1 MDKETI
7 MQIQC
12 KPLKEPLNAPK
23 ECDPCYPGLGN
34 RRCMP
39 MGHVGI
45 VASEPVVGASDLIAV
60 DVRNQELPKV
70 FILREQYDKLD
81 PAVIREKQEEAHC
94 ILVPIERDEMDRI
107 RQEAVGY
114 MKAPEM
120 PKLPGILWQEPSP
133 YYGGANISESHKHIG
148 GRQEP
153 KDYAK
158 KKKAKRRQQ
167 KQARRK
173 NK

>member
-1 MDKETI
+1 MK
-7 MQIQC
+7 QC
-12 KPLKEPLNAPK
+12 EPLKEPLKATEECAP
-23 ECDPCYPGLGN
+23 CPPGLRN
-34 RRCMP
+34 RRRMP

-45 VASEPVVGASDLIAV
+45 VASEPVAGASDLVAV
-60 DVRNQELPKV
+60 DVRTQELPKV

-94 ILVPIERDEMDRI
+94 ILVPVERDEMDRI
-107 RQEAVGY
+107 RQEAVVY
-114 MKAPEM
+114 TKPEM
-120 PKLPGILWQEPSP
+120 PKLPETLWQEPSP
-133 YYGGANISESHKHIG
+133 YYGGANIGKGHKHIG
-148 GRQEP
+148 GRQDP

-167 KQARRK
+167 KQARRR

>member
-1 MDKETI
+1 MK
-7 MQIQC
+7 QC
-12 KPLKEPLNAPK
+12 PPLKDPLNVPK
-23 ECDPCYPGLGN
+23 ECAPCPPGLRN
-34 RRCMP
+34 RRRMP

-45 VASEPVVGASDLIAV
+45 VGSEPAAGASDLVAV
-60 DVRNQELPKV
+60 DVRTQEQPKV

-94 ILVPIERDEMDRI
+94 ILVPVERDEMDRI
-107 RQEAVGY
+107 RQEAVAY
-114 MKAPEM
+114 TPMPEM
-120 PKLPGILWQEPSP
+120 PKLPEVLWQEPSS
-133 YYGGANISESHKHIG
+133 YYGGADIGKGHKHIG
-148 GRQEP
+148 GRQDP

>member
-1 MDKETI
+1 MK
-7 MQIQC
+7 QC
-12 KPLKEPLNAPK
+12 EPLKEPLKALE
-23 ECDPCYPGLGN
+23 ECGPCPPGLRN
-34 RRCMP
+34 RRRMP

-45 VASEPVVGASDLIAV
+45 VVSEPVAGASDLVAV
-60 DVRNQELPKV
+60 DVMTQELPKV

-94 ILVPIERDEMDRI
+94 ILVPVGRDEMDRI
-107 RQEAVGY
+107 RQEAVVY
-114 MKAPEM
+114 APMPEM
-120 PKLPGILWQEPSP
+120 PKLPETIWQEPSP
-133 YYGGANISESHKHIG
+133 YYGGANIGKGHKHIG
-148 GRQEP
+148 GRQDP

-167 KQARRK
+167 KQTRRR

>member
-23 ECDPCYPGLGN
+23 ECAPCPSGIRN

-81 PAVIREKQEEAHC
+81 PAVIREKQEEVHC

-107 RQEAVGY
+107 RQEAVAY
-114 MKAPEM
+114 TKAPEM
-120 PKLPGILWQEPSP
+120 PKLPEIIWQKLSH
-133 YYGGANISESHKHIG
+133 YYGGGNIGKGHKHIG
-148 GRQEP
+148 GQQEP

>member
-1 MDKETI
+1 MK
-7 MQIQC
+7 QC
-12 KPLKEPLNAPK
+12 EPLKEPLKALE
-23 ECDPCYPGLGN
+23 ECGPCPPGLRN
-34 RRCMP
+34 RRRMP

-45 VASEPVVGASDLIAV
+45 VASEPVAGASDLVAV
-60 DVRNQELPKV
+60 DVMTQELPKV

-94 ILVPIERDEMDRI
+94 ILVPVGRDEMDRI
-107 RQEAVGY
+107 RQEAVVY
-114 MKAPEM
+114 APMPEM
-120 PKLPGILWQEPSP
+120 PKLPETIWQEPSP
-133 YYGGANISESHKHIG
+133 YYGGANIGKGHKHIG
-148 GRQEP
+148 GRQDP

-167 KQARRK
+167 KHARRR

>member
-1 MDKETI
+1 MK
-7 MQIQC
+7 QC
-12 KPLKEPLNAPK
+12 EPLKEPLTAPK
-23 ECDPCYPGLGN
+23 ECAPCPPGLRN
-34 RRCMP
+34 RRRMP

-45 VASEPVVGASDLIAV
+45 VASEPVAGASDLVAV
-60 DVRNQELPKV
+60 DVMTQELPKV

-94 ILVPIERDEMDRI
+94 ILVPVERDEMDRI
-107 RQEAVGY
+107 RQEAVVY
-114 MKAPEM
+114 TPMPEM
-120 PKLPGILWQEPSP
+120 PKLPDIIWQEPLP
-133 YYGGANISESHKHIG
+133 YYRGANIGKSYKHIG
-148 GRQEP
+148 GRQDP

-167 KQARRK
+167 KQARRR

>member
-1 MDKETI
+1 MK
-7 MQIQC
+7 QC
-12 KPLKEPLNAPK
+12 EPLKEPLNALK
-23 ECDPCYPGLGN
+23 ECAPYPPGLGN
-34 RRCMP
+34 RRRMP

-45 VASEPVVGASDLIAV
+45 VASEPVAGASDLVAV
-60 DVRNQELPKV
+60 DVRTQELPKV

-94 ILVPIERDEMDRI
+94 ILVPVERYEMDRI
-107 RQEAVGY
+107 RHEAVVY
-114 MKAPEM
+114 TPMPEM
-120 PKLPGILWQEPSP
+120 PKLPEYLWQEPSP
-133 YYGGANISESHKHIG
+133 YYGGASIGKGHKHIG
-148 GRQEP
+148 GRQDP

-167 KQARRK
+167 KQARRR

>member
-23 ECDPCYPGLGN
+23 ECAPCPSGIRN

-94 ILVPIERDEMDRI
+94 ILVPAERDEMDRI
-107 RQEAVGY
+107 RQEAVAY
-114 MKAPEM
+114 TKAPEM
-120 PKLPGILWQEPSP
+120 PKLPEILWQKPSP
-133 YYGGANISESHKHIG
+133 YYGGENIGKGHKHIG

>member
-1 MDKETI
+1 MK
-7 MQIQC
+7 QC
-12 KPLKEPLNAPK
+12 EPLKEPLHVPEGCAP
-23 ECDPCYPGLGN
+23 CPPGLRN
-34 RRCMP
+34 CRRMP

-45 VASEPVVGASDLIAV
+45 VATDPVAGASDLVAV
-60 DVRNQELPKV
+60 DVRTQELPKV

-107 RQEAVGY
+107 RQEAVAY
-114 MKAPEM
+114 TKAPEM
-120 PKLPGILWQEPSP
+120 PRLPEILWQEPSP
-133 YYGGANISESHKHIG
+133 YQGGANIGKSYKHIG

-153 KDYAK
+153 KGYAK

-167 KQARRK
+167 KQARRR

>member
-1 MDKETI
+1 MK
-7 MQIQC
+7 QC
-12 KPLKEPLNAPK
+12 EPLKEPLYAPK
-23 ECDPCYPGLGN
+23 ECAPCPPGLRN
-34 RRCMP
+34 RRRIP

-45 VASEPVVGASDLIAV
+45 RCRRAFAGASDLIAV
-60 DVRNQELPKV
+60 DVRTQELPKV

-94 ILVPIERDEMDRI
+94 ILVPVERDEMDRI
-107 RQEAVGY
+107 LQEAVVY
-114 MKAPEM
+114 TPMPEM
-120 PKLPGILWQEPSP
+120 PKLPETIWQEPSP
-133 YYGGANISESHKHIG
+133 YYGGANIGKGHKHIG
-148 GRQEP
+148 GRQDP

-167 KQARRK
+167 KQARHR

>member
-1 MDKETI
+1 MK
-7 MQIQC
+7 QC
-12 KPLKEPLNAPK
+12 EPLKEPLNAPK
-23 ECDPCYPGLGN
+23 ECAPCPPGLRN
-34 RRCMP
+34 RRRMP

-45 VASEPVVGASDLIAV
+45 VASESVPGASDLVAV
-60 DVRNQELPKV
+60 DVRTQELPKV

-94 ILVPIERDEMDRI
+94 ILVPVERDEMDRI
-107 RQEAVGY
+107 RQEAVVY
-114 MKAPEM
+114 TPIPEI
-120 PKLPGILWQEPSP
+120 PKVPEILWQKPSP
-133 YYGGANISESHKHIG
+133 YYGGASIGKGYKHIG
-148 GRQEP
+148 GRQDP

-173 NK
+173 K

>member
-1 MDKETI
+1 MK
-7 MQIQC
+7 QC
-12 KPLKEPLNAPK
+12 EPLKEPLNASK
-23 ECDPCYPGLGN
+23 ECAPCPPGLRN
-34 RRCMP
+34 RRRMP

-45 VASEPVVGASDLIAV
+45 VVSDPVAGASDLVAV
-60 DVRNQELPKV
+60 DVRTQELPKV

-94 ILVPIERDEMDRI
+94 ILVPVERDEMDRI
-107 RQEAVGY
+107 RQEAVAY
-114 MKAPEM
+114 TKPPEM
-120 PKLPGILWQEPSP
+120 PKLPEILLHEPSP
-133 YYGGANISESHKHIG
+133 YYGGTNIGKGHKHIG
-148 GRQEP
+148 GRQAT

-167 KQARRK
+167 KQARRR